1 VSDGRRNIVWIA
13 SYPKSGNTWV
23 RFLLCNLLH
32 GRQDSALSLN
42 TLAPDIHEVGA
53 QILHHPG
60 GLAKTHFAFSPRMPC
75 AERTAAAIYVVRDP
89 ADVIASNYHY
99 QRRSGASSEDSPGA
113 FDRYFDRFVEE
124 RGDPRWRELGMGTW
138 EQNACSWL
146 DPNHPFPVLCLRYE
160 ALLADPH
167 SAARSLARL
176 LRPGSSDEEI
186 GLAVESSSFARL
198 REVEEAD
205 IRHRRV
211 GIFYKP
217 YLQDSIDSGNRFMRS
232 GTAGEGARR
241 LNAEQRARLQAAFP
255 ALLRRLGYFSRDPI
269 QADSGHP

>member
-1 VSDGRRNIVWIA
+1 VSGGRRNIVWIA

-23 RFLLCNLLH
+23 RFLLCNLFF
-32 GRQDSALSLN
+32 GRQESAASLN

-53 QILHHPG
+53 RILQHPG
-60 GLAKTHFAFSPRMPC
+60 GLIKTHFAFSSRMPC
-75 AERTAAAIYVVRDP
+75 AERTAAVIYVVRDP

-99 QRRSGASSEDSPGA
+99 YLRSGASSADSPEA
-113 FDRYFDRFVEE
+113 FDRYFDRFLQE
-124 RGDPRWRELGMGTW
+124 RGEPRWSELGMGTW

-146 DPNHPFPVLCLRYE
+146 DPTHPFPVLCLKYE
-160 ALLADPH
+160 ALLADPR
-167 SAARSLARL
+167 AATRSLAAL

-186 GLAVESSSFARL
+186 GQAVENSSFARL
-198 REVEEAD
+198 REVEVAD

-232 GTAGEGARR
+232 GTAGDGARR
-241 LNAEQRARLQAAFP
+241 LSAEQRVRLQATFP
-255 ALLRRLGYFSRDPI
+255 ALLQRLGYPAGAPR
-269 QADSGHP
+269 AG